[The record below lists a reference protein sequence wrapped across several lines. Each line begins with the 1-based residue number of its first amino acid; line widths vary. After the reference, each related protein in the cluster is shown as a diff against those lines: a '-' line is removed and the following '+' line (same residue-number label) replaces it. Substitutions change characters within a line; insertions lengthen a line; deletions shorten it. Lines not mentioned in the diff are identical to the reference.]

1 MKIEEALKLTRSFK
15 SEYEKLLINL
25 IFTTNTVNTQ
35 QIKYFK
41 KYDLTQPQYNLLRM
55 LRGSH
60 PKSLSV
66 GDAQSRMVFPN
77 SNVTRIVDKLIRKNL
92 VTRTENKENRRVMN
106 LNITEKGLN
115 LLGVIDN
122 DYEEVVKLMKKLS
135 VEEINT
141 MNKLLTKLRD

>member
-35 QIKYFK
+35 QIQYFK
-41 KYDLTQPQYNLLRM
+41 RYDLTQPQYNLLRM

-115 LLGVIDN
+115 LLGVIDE

-135 VEEINT
+135 IEEINT
-141 MNKLLTKLRD
+141 MNELLTKLRG

>member
-41 KYDLTQPQYNLLRM
+41 RYDLTQPQYNLLRM

-106 LNITEKGLN
+106 LNITEKGLT
-115 LLGVIDN
+115 LLGVIDE
-122 DYEEVVKLMKKLS
+122 DYEEVVRLMRKLS
-135 VEEINT
+135 IEEINT
-141 MNKLLTKLRD
+141 MNELLTKLRD